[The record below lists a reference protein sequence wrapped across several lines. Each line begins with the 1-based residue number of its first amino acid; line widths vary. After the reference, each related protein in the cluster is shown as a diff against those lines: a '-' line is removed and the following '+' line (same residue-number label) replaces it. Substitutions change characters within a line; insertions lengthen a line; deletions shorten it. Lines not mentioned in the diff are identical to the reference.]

1 LKKRKRYFTI
11 MVVPHSEEST
21 YSLRLPLYIGQF
33 VVALFV
39 LCLAGLLLM
48 AYSYRNAL
56 HEAKEVQA
64 LRQINQVQQ
73 DEINAFA
80 FETQKLIEQMGQI
93 EVLAELVAERL
104 GISLDNE
111 EENEDGDVSSMGMGE
126 GGMGEGEPRVYA
138 SRSAEGR
145 VLDRAVANIEMLQS
159 LIPDQTDS
167 LQMLEEEV
175 DKFVRRM
182 AATPSIWPAS
192 GRFTSGF
199 GMRRSPFNRTIM
211 QFHSGIDIAG
221 VHGSAIYATADGV
234 ITSASYRGGYGNL
247 VTISHGYGFETYY
260 AHLSGYAVSTGQW
273 VKRGQVIAYMGR
285 TGRVTGTHLH
295 YEVRV
300 NGVAV
305 NPMNYIR

>member
-1 LKKRKRYFTI
+1 MKKRKRYFTI

-21 YSLRLPLYIGQF
+21 YSLRLPLFVGQC
-33 VVALFV
+33 VVALLV
-39 LCLAGLLLM
+39 LCLAGLLILV
-48 AYSYRNAL
+48 YSYRNAQ
-56 HEAKEVQA
+56 HEAKEVQV
-64 LRQINQVQQ
+64 LRQVNQVQQ

-80 FETQKLIEQMGQI
+80 FETQKLIEQMSQI
-93 EVLAELVAERL
+93 EVLAELVAEKL
-104 GISLDNE
+104 GLSLDNE
-111 EENEDGDVSSMGMGE
+111 EDEAEDASSMGT
-126 GGMGEGEPRVYA
+126 GGDEPRVYA
-138 SRSAEGR
+138 SRSGDSGDAR
-145 VLDRAVANIEMLQS
+145 VLDRAVANIEMLQN
-159 LIPDQTDS
+159 LIPEQTDS
-167 LQMLEEEV
+167 LQMLETEV
-175 DKFVRRM
+175 DKFVRRL

-192 GRFTSGF
+192 GRLTSGF
-199 GMRRSPFNRTIM
+199 GMRRSPFNRAVM

-234 ITSASYRGGYGNL
+234 INSASYRGGYGNL

-260 AHLSGYAVSTGQW
+260 AHLSGFAVSSGQW
-273 VKRGQVIAYMGR
+273 VKRGQVIGYMGR

>member
-1 LKKRKRYFTI
+1 VKKRKRYFTI

-21 YSLRLPLYIGQF
+21 YSLKLPLFIGQF
-33 VVALFV
+33 VVALAV
-39 LCLAGLLLM
+39 LCLAGLLILV
-48 AYSYRNAL
+48 YSYRNAL
-56 HEAKEVQA
+56 HDAKEVQA
-64 LRQINQVQQ
+64 LRQINQAQQ

-80 FETQKLIEQMGQI
+80 FETQKLIEQMSQI
-93 EVLAELVAERL
+93 EVLAELVAEKL
-104 GISLDNE
+104 GLSLDDE
-111 EENEDGDVSSMGMGE
+111 ESEEDEEVSSMGS
-126 GGMGEGEPRVYA
+126 GEGESRTYA
-138 SRSAEGR
+138 SRSGEGR
-145 VLDRAVANIEMLQS
+145 VLDRAVANIEMLQH
-159 LIPDQTDS
+159 LIPEQTDS
-167 LQMLEEEV
+167 LQLLETEV
-175 DKFVRRM
+175 DNFVRRL

-192 GRFTSGF
+192 GRLTSGF
-199 GMRRSPFNRTIM
+199 GMRRSPFNRAVM

-234 ITSASYRGGYGNL
+234 VTSVGYRGGYGNL

-260 AHLSGYAVSTGQW
+260 AHLSRFAVSSGQG